1 MPRRSRL
8 HHAAPGRTASAGLFA
23 ACLLTACLFKF
34 GPVHAQVLGVAVD
47 GKARMVNGEV
57 EILETPAPDRVAFY
71 DTAVEPWRPLGEAAV
86 PISFQ
91 GPPSSVAISKDR
103 REALVTAFTR
113 ADPAR
118 SNAFTANHTM
128 AVIDLASTP
137 MRAVQTLTLAAA
149 PSSVTLHP
157 DGRHAWVPHTGADSV
172 SVLEKRADR
181 WEVIDVVR
189 FEAGS
194 APIAAGFSADGAH
207 ALLSLPGTGRIAW
220 LSVAQGRPVLPAAH
234 ELSAGIGPTALSFC
248 GDTGLAVVANYGKVT
263 GDVDTISLIDTRG
276 ALPRVIDTAS
286 VGISPEGVAC
296 APDGRHAAAAL
307 QNMSTVP
314 RAHPLHSTHSRL
326 VVLAIESGRLRPVAD
341 AEFGG
346 WAQGVGFLDDSRT
359 VFAQSMNEH
368 RVHVFRLEGEALTPR
383 PDLSFKTG
391 SPAAYGLSGR

>member
-1 MPRRSRL
+1 MPRRSSLR
-8 HHAAPGRTASAGLFA
+8 HALLGRAMAAGWFA
-23 ACLLTACLFKF
+23 MCLLVS
-34 GPVHAQVLGVAVD
+34 GPLPAQVLGVALD
-47 GKARMVNGEV
+47 GKARMSNGEV
-57 EILETPAPDRVAFY
+57 EILKTPAPDRVAFY

-86 PISFQ
+86 PTSFQ
-91 GPPSSVAISKDR
+91 GPPSSVAISADR

-113 ADPAR
+113 ADPERAG
-118 SNAFTANHTM
+118 AFTANHTM
-128 AVIDLASTP
+128 AVIDLAATP
-137 MRAVQTLTLAAA
+137 LRVSQTLTLAAA
-149 PSSVTLHP
+149 PSSVSLHP

-207 ALLSLPGTGRIAW
+207 ALLSLPGSGRIAW
-220 LSVAQGRPVLPAAH
+220 LAVAEGRPVLPAAH

-248 GDTGLAVVANYGKVT
+248 GATGLAVVANYGKVT

-276 ALPRVIDTAS
+276 ALPRVIDTTS

-307 QNMSTVP
+307 QNMSTMP
-314 RAHPLHSTHSRL
+314 RSHPLHSTHSRL
-326 VVLAIESGRLRPVAD
+326 VVLTIESGRLRPVAE

-359 VFAQSMNEH
+359 VFAQSMIEH
-368 RVHVFRLEGEALTPR
+368 RVHAFRLEGDTLTPR
-383 PDLSFKTG
+383 PDLSFKAG

>member
-1 MPRRSRL
+1 MPGRFMPR
-8 HHAAPGRTASAGLFA
+8 HAALRRTVSTGLMLAS
-23 ACLLTACLFKF
+23 LLPLASL
-34 GPVHAQVLGVAVD
+34 HAQVIGIALD
-47 GKARMVNGEV
+47 GKARMVDGEV
-57 EILETPAPDRVAFY
+57 EILKTPAPDRVAFY
-71 DTAVEPWRPLGEAAV
+71 DTRDDPWRALGEVAV
-86 PISFQ
+86 PVSFQ
-91 GPPSSVAISKDR
+91 GPPASVAISPDR

-118 SNAFTANHTM
+118 ADAFTANHTM
-128 AVIDLASTP
+128 AVIDLATAP
-137 MRAVQTLTLAAA
+137 MRIRQSLTLAAA

-181 WEVIDVVR
+181 WEVTDVVR

-194 APIAAGFSADGAH
+194 APIAAAFSADGAH
-207 ALLSLPGTGRIAW
+207 ALLSLPGSGRIAW
-220 LSVAQGRPVLPAAH
+220 LSVAQGRPVLPAVH
-234 ELSAGIGPTALSFC
+234 EMSAGVGPTALSFC

-263 GDVDTISLIDTRG
+263 GDVDTVSLIDTRG

-286 VGISPEGVAC
+286 VGVSPEGVAC

-314 RAHPLHSTHSRL
+314 RSHPLHSTHSRL
-326 VVLAIESGRLRPVAD
+326 VVLAIASGRLRPVAE

-346 WAQGVGFLDDSRT
+346 WAQGVGFLDDGRT
-359 VFAQSMNEH
+359 VFAQSMH
-368 RVHVFRLEGEALTPR
+368 DRRVAVFRLEGKTLVPLAGVA
-383 PDLSFKTG
+383 FKDA

>member
-1 MPRRSRL
+1 MPRCRL
-8 HHAAPGRTASAGLFA
+8 PRRTGTGRIAPSALLMS
-23 ACLLTACLFKF
+23 CLLPLGAL
-34 GPVHAQVLGVAVD
+34 HAQTLGIALD
-47 GKARMVNGEV
+47 GKSRMVDGEV
-57 EILETPAPDRVAFY
+57 EILATPAPDRVAFY
-71 DTAVEPWRPLGEAAV
+71 DTAGAPWRPLGEVAV

-91 GPPSSVAISKDR
+91 GPPSSVAISADR

-118 SNAFTANHTM
+118 ANAFTANHTM

-181 WEVIDVVR
+181 WEVIDVVG

-220 LSVAQGRPVLPAAH
+220 LSVAQGRPVLPAVH

-276 ALPRVIDTAS
+276 VLPRVIDTAS
-286 VGISPEGVAC
+286 VGVSPEGVAC
-296 APDGRHAAAAL
+296 AADGRHAAAAL

-314 RAHPLHSTHSRL
+314 RAHPLHSARSRL
-326 VVLAIESGRLRPVAD
+326 VVLAIENGQLRTLAD

-359 VFAQSMNEH
+359 VFAQSMNEQ
-368 RVHVFRLEGEALTPR
+368 RVYVFRLDGDTLTPR
-383 PDLSFKTG
+383 PGLSFEGG

>member
-1 MPRRSRL
+1 MPRCRL
-8 HHAAPGRTASAGLFA
+8 PRRTGTGRIAPSALLMS
-23 ACLLTACLFKF
+23 CLLPLGAL
-34 GPVHAQVLGVAVD
+34 HAQTLGIALD
-47 GKARMVNGEV
+47 GKSRMVDGEV
-57 EILETPAPDRVAFY
+57 EILATPTPDRVAFY
-71 DTAVEPWRPLGEAAV
+71 DTTSTPWRPLGEVAV

-91 GPPSSVAISKDR
+91 GPPSSVAISADR

-118 SNAFTANHTM
+118 ANAFTANQTM

-181 WEVIDVVR
+181 WEVIDVVG

-220 LSVAQGRPVLPAAH
+220 LSVAQGRPVLPAVH

-276 ALPRVIDTAS
+276 VLPRVIDTAS
-286 VGISPEGVAC
+286 VGVSPEGVAC
-296 APDGRHAAAAL
+296 AADGRHAAAAL

-314 RAHPLHSTHSRL
+314 RAHPLHSARSRL
-326 VVLAIESGRLRPVAD
+326 VVLAIEDGQLRTLAD

-359 VFAQSMNEH
+359 VFAQSMNEQ
-368 RVHVFRLEGEALTPR
+368 RVYVFRLDGDTLTPR
-383 PDLSFKTG
+383 PGLSFKGG